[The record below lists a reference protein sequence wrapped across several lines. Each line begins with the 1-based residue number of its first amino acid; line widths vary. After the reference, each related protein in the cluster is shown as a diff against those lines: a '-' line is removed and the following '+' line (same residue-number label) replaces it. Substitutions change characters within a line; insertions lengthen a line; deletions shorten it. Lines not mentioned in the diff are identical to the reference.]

1 MDILLNPK
9 NGSFLSSEKRQT
21 LWPFP
26 HDHLLHLYH
35 FFSFKADQIL
45 SRKMIKTIYLL
56 TLQKKTAK
64 KEEVP
69 LAFSDY
75 IKCGKTVTGSKLM
88 LHTTWQMNK
97 SRDEVLG
104 QGIVTLFREPA
115 DWETSGRVSPKN
127 HLTRVRIQAPSKL
140 KGKEVW
146 LIVAPFFVLAAV
158 HVQSGHNVSVN
169 LQQDNVTLC
178 STTCYLHMDEKCYTL
193 KGPAWQVESWEGT
206 GMSISGYR
214 QDSFTEMQIQHD

>member
-1 MDILLNPK
+1 MAFSSWPSLTSL
-9 NGSFLSSEKRQT
+9 SF
-21 LWPFP
+21 
-26 HDHLLHLYH
+26 

-45 SRKMIKTIYLL
+45 SREMIKTVYLL

-69 LAFSDY
+69 LAFSDF
-75 IKCGKTVTGSKLM
+75 IKCGKTVTGCKLM

-115 DWETSGRVSPKN
+115 DWETSGRVQKT
-127 HLTRVRIQAPSKL
+127 HLSQVRIQASFKL
-140 KGKEVW
+140 KGKVVW
-146 LIVAPFFVLAAV
+146 PVVAPFLVQEFFVLAAV
-158 HVQSGHNVSVN
+158 HVKSGHHVPVN

-206 GMSISGYR
+206 GMSLSGYR